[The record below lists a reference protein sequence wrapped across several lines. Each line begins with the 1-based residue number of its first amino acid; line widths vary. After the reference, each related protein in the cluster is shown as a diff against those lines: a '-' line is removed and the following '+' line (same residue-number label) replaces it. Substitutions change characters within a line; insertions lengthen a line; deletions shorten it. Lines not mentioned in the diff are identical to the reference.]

1 MKRLMGTLFAVAI
14 VAVTAGVVDAGDRF
28 NPTDR
33 QRPGRTYHVFR
44 HTTPTAVQPVQTTAG
59 DVIRSFSYEPGSVA
73 TPASVAC
80 CCKSNCGCNIAAV
93 PATDSAE
100 TVRSFSHE
108 PETVAVPVISSG
120 TTHRFANRGAERLW
134 RKQHPGVR

>member
-1 MKRLMGTLFAVAI
+1 MKRLMGTLFVVAI

-44 HTTPTAVQPVQTTAG
+44 HTTPTAVQPVQTTVG
-59 DVIRSFSYEPGSVA
+59 DVVRSFSFEPGSGA
-73 TPASVAC
+73 TPASAAC

-100 TVRSFSHE
+100 TVRSFSYE
-108 PETVAVPVISSG
+108 PGVVATPIAAP
-120 TTHRFANRGAERLW
+120 TTRRFANRGAERLW
-134 RKQHPGVR
+134 RRQHPGSR